1 MIWSSEI
8 WQKSLYLRNSKHCI
22 LYVGNFKCK
31 NVQVEIKYSLEAS
44 TRDVKTIVKIS
55 TRENVSLFLNE
66 SFENVLICIISI
78 GPSGTFR
85 PISNF
90 PNFCQ
95 NKNSLE
101 LLNIIFENSSP
112 IGSFWANKK
121 KFEFSLLSPDSRKL
135 LTTALNTHWM
145 HRKSRPSCAS
155 YCTENWTTWIFQIFQ
170 REMPPITSP
179 VWMFCHFFQQF
190 QFNKKIDWR
199 YHFQNV
205 SPFL

>member
-1 MIWSSEI
+1 MVWSSEI
-8 WQKSLYLRNSKHCI
+8 WQKSLYLRNSKHCV

-44 TRDVKTIVKIS
+44 TRAVKTIVKTS

-78 GPSGTFR
+78 GPSGAVR

-112 IGSFWANKK
+112 IGSFWANEK
-121 KFEFSLLSPDSRKL
+121 KFEFSLLSPDS
-135 LTTALNTHWM
+135 
-145 HRKSRPSCAS
+145 
-155 YCTENWTTWIFQIFQ
+155 
-170 REMPPITSP
+170 
-179 VWMFCHFFQQF
+179 
-190 QFNKKIDWR
+190 
-199 YHFQNV
+199 
-205 SPFL
+205 

>member
-44 TRDVKTIVKIS
+44 IRDVKTIVKTS

-66 SFENVLICIISI
+66 SFENVLLCIISI

-95 NKNSLE
+95 NKNSLY

-112 IGSFWANKK
+112 KGSFSANKRK
-121 KFEFSLLSPDSRKL
+121 IEFSLLSPDSRKL
-135 LTTALNTHWM
+135 LTTALNTHF
-145 HRKSRPSCAS
+145 KSTDLYSVI
-155 YCTENWTTWIFQIFQ
+155 Y
-170 REMPPITSP
+170 
-179 VWMFCHFFQQF
+179 
-190 QFNKKIDWR
+190 
-199 YHFQNV
+199 
-205 SPFL
+205 

>member
-44 TRDVKTIVKIS
+44 TRDVKTIVKTS
-55 TRENVSLFLNE
+55 TRGNVSLFLNE

-135 LTTALNTHWM
+135 LTTALKPFVSDQHGG
-145 HRKSRPSCAS
+145 RGDRD
-155 YCTENWTTWIFQIFQ
+155 
-170 REMPPITSP
+170 
-179 VWMFCHFFQQF
+179 HFSFV
-190 QFNKKIDWR
+190 FNL
-199 YHFQNV
+199 
-205 SPFL
+205 P